1 MFGVK
6 GGTEFDPENM
16 IKLFS
21 DKNKNN
27 NQVILVNRKYVFRLW
42 ATYIYKKQPEEEKK
56 ENEESK

>member
-1 MFGVK
+1 
-6 GGTEFDPENM
+6 M

>member
-1 MFGVK
+1 LFGVK

-42 ATYIYKKQPEEEKK
+42 ATYIYKK
-56 ENEESK
+56 